1 MVQEKR
7 EKSLSIFQ
15 GNINMWQQSDE
26 LVQYKS
32 IYSDVPVKQTST
44 NILWMWQSQQYQ
56 VVTEKIPGLHQVWI
70 EILIIWK
77 IFMSEHMKSGEMET
91 WLKSFIST
99 SKGREIYQVKKI
111 LTEYFNINLDLVYIY
126 MVTKTI
132 KWGGRNCYYNKI
144 SI

>member
-132 KWGGRNCYYNKI
+132 KWGGRNCQ
-144 SI
+144 